1 MLLSIDVGNS
11 RTKWALFNAAGEI
24 QQHAACL
31 NQALATADLSTSTL
45 GYTRVI
51 ISNVAGPDLALLLT
65 EKLTPYARPI
75 HWMQSS
81 AQAAGLVN
89 SYTPSASLGSD
100 RWAALI
106 AAWQIKHAPCVVVN
120 AGTAVTIDALSLDS
134 RLNSGRFLGGLIM
147 PGLDLMQHSLGSAT
161 AQLPKGNTVMPTPA
175 SAEIF
180 ATSTTAAIYA
190 GAIFAVLGAITQMA
204 HALQQQCQQT
214 PSVIISGGNA
224 ALIYQQLKHNPVIHG
239 LMLDASIVDSLVL
252 QGLYLA
258 DHFMQSDFMRGES
271 L

>member
-1 MLLSIDVGNS
+1 MLLSIDVGNT

-24 QQHAACL
+24 QQQAACL
-31 NQALATADLSTSTL
+31 NQALTTAEFSASTL
-45 GYTRVI
+45 GYTRII
-51 ISNVAGPDLALLLT
+51 ISNVAGPDLALLLI

-75 HWMQSS
+75 HWLQST

-89 SYTPSASLGSD
+89 SYTPCASLGSD

-106 AAWQIKHAPCVVVN
+106 AAWHIKHAPCVVVN
-120 AGTAVTIDALSLDS
+120 AGTAVTIDALSIGS

-147 PGLDLMQHSLGSAT
+147 PGLDLMQHSLGMAA
-161 AQLPKGNTVMPTPA
+161 AQLPKSHTAPPTQ
-175 SAEIF
+175 AEIF
-180 ATSTTAAIYA
+180 ATSTTTAIYA

-204 HALQQQCQQT
+204 HALQQQCQQA

-224 ALIYQQLKHNPVIHG
+224 ALIYQQLEHNPIVNG

-258 DHFMQSDFMRGES
+258 DHFIQDDFMQGES